1 MANPI
6 GARKD
11 GGFKAI
17 CTAPSINKTPV
28 GNATPPLPYPTTAD
42 LSNSTGTAP
51 NVRFNG
57 KPAYVLDQSVQ
68 QSCKGDDA
76 GTAKGIRS
84 GTVNGAVKPTSASG
98 NVCAGKKHV
107 VRDGDSCTM
116 NGGNNP
122 GIYITTQTRHAIIP
136 RPSAEPPNTSA
147 RLETAEE
154 QSFWSSA
161 QAFLGDIAK
170 GYREHSIEEVEAAL
184 GTDAPQTYKRDAGL
198 GENLGR
204 ILSQA
209 ATDVMENARE
219 GAGPGRPRIPSTAI
233 RPGKLATNKPGKR
246 QPPPD
251 HDAPHPGGPSGTGVS
266 IVGPDGKG
274 DCGIKPYKDQ
284 KCPSGQHAHHIV
296 PDYALRYGNRKDSES
311 RIPGM
316 PSLKDGPSICLSGS
330 GQSGES
336 DHGKAH
342 RGTDPRIE
350 AAGRRTDNG
359 PPGTALIGE
368 ILDISVEEVSK
379 LRPHCGEQIKN
390 KVDEAFKDVDRQ
402 KYGRTTQPL
411 PKGDTRATLERGD
424 SHDSGGYR
432 KGKFGK
438 AIR

>member
-6 GARKD
+6 GARQD
-11 GGFKAI
+11 GGFKAV

-42 LSNSTGTAP
+42 LSNSIGTVS

-68 QSCKGDDA
+68 PSCKGDDA

-84 GTVNGAVKPTSASG
+84 GTVNGAVEPSSASG
-98 NVCAGKKHV
+98 SVSAGKKRV
-107 VRDGDSCTM
+107 VREGDACTM

-136 RPSAEPPNTSA
+136 RPSPGQAHTSA
-147 RLETAEE
+147 QPETAEE
-154 QSFWSSA
+154 QGFWSA
-161 QAFLGDIAK
+161 TQAFLGDIAK
-170 GYREHSIEEVEAAL
+170 GYREHAVEEVEAAL
-184 GTDAPQTYKRDAGL
+184 GADAPQTYKRDAGL

-219 GAGPGRPRIPSTAI
+219 GAGPGRPRMPSTAI
-233 RPGKLATNKPGKR
+233 RPGKR
-246 QPPPD
+246 QPASNRDTPP
-251 HDAPHPGGPSGTGVS
+251 PGGPSGTGVS

-284 KCPSGQHAHHIV
+284 KCPKGQHAHHIV

-330 GQSGES
+330 SPASES

-342 RGTDPRIE
+342 RGTDPRID

-379 LRPHCGEQIKN
+379 LRPHCGEQIRN

-402 KYGRTTQPL
+402 QYGRTTQPL
-411 PKGDTRATLERGD
+411 PKGDTRAVLEQGKTHSRGK
-424 SHDSGGYR
+424 HKR
-432 KGKFGK
+432 
-438 AIR
+438 